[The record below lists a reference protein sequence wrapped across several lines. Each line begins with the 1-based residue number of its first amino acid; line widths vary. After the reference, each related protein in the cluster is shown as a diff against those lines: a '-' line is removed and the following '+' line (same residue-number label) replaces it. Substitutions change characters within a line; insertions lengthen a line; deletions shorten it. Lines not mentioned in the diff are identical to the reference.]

1 MKIEG
6 DCDYKKVINF
16 SHFHTSRKPKGEGRN
31 KNIGKNETSFL
42 VFGREGRGGK
52 KKFLPIDSRRKF
64 YYV

>member
-42 VFGREGRGGK
+42 VFGREGKGGK
-52 KKFLPIDSRRKF
+52 KNSFP
-64 YYV
+64 